1 MFSGYISF
9 IVIVGNKGWIVT
21 IGTGKVTSSQMVKQ
35 NRTSE
40 NRKKWESDNNLSDS
54 GERKKEKGG
63 RRD

>member
-40 NRKKWESDNNLSDS
+40 NRKKWERDNNLSDS